1 MLKGRRVSGGEKRLL
16 PEHIHHTQRP
26 RWSQGISDFDSEVLC
41 EPRRHRL
48 SQLTSAAVIQGAG
61 KHQVSLRQG
70 ATAGATPEEAFFVR
84 CDAETNAVVDA
95 LSECEIKDGV

>member
-1 MLKGRRVSGGEKRLL
+1 MNRGVTGYRKGEDWWVVSR
-16 PEHIHHTQRP
+16 
-26 RWSQGISDFDSEVLC
+26 DV
-41 EPRRHRL
+41 
-48 SQLTSAAVIQGAG
+48 LTSAAVIQGAG